1 MSHLTSSPFHKPYPY
16 DSPRPSQL
24 PTPPDTEP
32 EFTGFTH
39 PQGIVP
45 AATTEA
51 DPLSLQTNL
60 AHDAHV
66 SRMRRVSTLSYR
78 NTGLRDN
85 RERSSSGQTKWLIVV
100 VPPPSLSKAHG
111 NLGHTLASGPPDRLP
126 QGTLMPLFPTVCF
139 FLDVYNIVP
148 YLAFCG
154 RCTASSQ

>member
-1 MSHLTSSPFHKPYPY
+1 MSHLTSSPFHKPSPY
-16 DSPRPSQL
+16 DLPRPSQL

-32 EFTGFTH
+32 EFAGFTH
-39 PQGIVP
+39 PQGMAPP
-45 AATTEA
+45 ATAEA

-78 NTGLRDN
+78 NTGLRDT

-111 NLGHTLASGPPDRLP
+111 NLGHTLASGPPDRLH

-139 FLDVYNIVP
+139 YLDVYNLAP
-148 YLAFCG
+148 YHAFCG